1 MSTKGTWQAICSML
15 FALDSARAMQESG
28 LGDFSP
34 VNLSQ
39 VQAELDWL
47 NYYASKQNT
56 LFIRRFTNRIGKNF
70 LPSLLEFIKS
80 FDLKVDFKAIAL
92 IDVVWWNFATF
103 GRTPRKMLKR
113 FEILT
118 CNFKSEFQTPVFQT
132 PTKADQWNA
141 KWAYR
146 SGIYR
151 SLTIST
157 TVVPVRTHEQFRH
170 FYAI

>member
-80 FDLKVDFKAIAL
+80 FDLKVDFKVIAL
-92 IDVVWWNFATF
+92 IDVAW
-103 GRTPRKMLKR
+103 
-113 FEILT
+113 
-118 CNFKSEFQTPVFQT
+118 
-132 PTKADQWNA
+132 
-141 KWAYR
+141 
-146 SGIYR
+146 
-151 SLTIST
+151 
-157 TVVPVRTHEQFRH
+157 
-170 FYAI
+170 